1 MVIGVKMQG
10 NACEYLHW
18 GDMDYGGINIFEFIK
33 NHIFPDIKPYLMDK
47 ESFYKAIQAGYGVK
61 LKPETREKLL
71 GKDAGMLEK
80 LKQCILETNM
90 TIEQEVFLE
99 NL

>member
-1 MVIGVKMQG
+1 MQG

-33 NHIFPDIKPYLMDK
+33 NYIFPDIKPYLMDK

-71 GKDAGMLEK
+71 GKDAGERCRNVRGVEAVYFRYK
-80 LKQCILETNM
+80 YDN
-90 TIEQEVFLE
+90 
-99 NL
+99 

>member
-1 MVIGVKMQG
+1 M
-10 NACEYLHW
+10 
-18 GDMDYGGINIFEFIK
+18 
-33 NHIFPDIKPYLMDK
+33 
-47 ESFYKAIQAGYGVK
+47 K

-71 GKDAGMLEK
+71 GKDAGMLEE

-90 TIEQEVFLE
+90 TIEQEVFLK